1 MYLIILLLPTLGAC
15 IGYWDFLA
23 KRISLPLSAALYSPD
38 PESCLQ
44 DRVGAYSV
52 EKFMA
57 KVDGGSVSGLIV
69 TIPFLQTVALSFMAD
84 ISEPTDFNSFKELF
98 FPLVKW
104 QYEGKVSKFL
114 QQAFKNLWRHGNM
127 KKRFQKIL
135 EERGNQKVLITGHSF
150 GGALAALV
158 AVDIIKKGL
167 AKKDTVTLITL
178 GQSMVGDKDFAK
190 EYEEEV
196 RDSYRVV
203 RRGDSIPHVPGR
215 EHGYE
220 FNGREVFYERY
231 EMRSDGF
238 TGFKI
243 CKPHSDV
250 DEEGCS
256 GSQTNPVRAI
266 YNDKYFRRNVTE
278 YGLKCK

>member
-1 MYLIILLLPTLGAC
+1 MVLNRTLFTTSDLRHALYQKAGQDVIVRSVIMYLIILLLPTLGAC

-98 FPLVKW
+98 FPL
-104 QYEGKVSKFL
+104 
-114 QQAFKNLWRHGNM
+114 
-127 KKRFQKIL
+127 
-135 EERGNQKVLITGHSF
+135 ITGHSF

-220 FNGREVFYERY
+220 FNGRE
-231 EMRSDGF
+231 
-238 TGFKI
+238 
-243 CKPHSDV
+243 
-250 DEEGCS
+250 
-256 GSQTNPVRAI
+256 
-266 YNDKYFRRNVTE
+266 
-278 YGLKCK
+278 